1 MLLLPI
7 IDGRRDL
14 IRPSAE
20 EPDPTP
26 FNYTR
31 MLAIIHGEKGTIRE
45 NRAKNV
51 ELLIQFVN
59 LGPMGEVASVNG
71 GGYNIIGVISA
82 GDRCSPGYPNDMGKK
97 VIRREPEPV

>member
-14 IRPSAE
+14 IRPSLQE
-20 EPDPTP
+20 SDPTP

-31 MLAIIHGEKGTIRE
+31 MLAIFHGEKGTIRE

-59 LGPMGEVASVNG
+59 LGPMGEVASGNG
-71 GGYNIIGVISA
+71 GGYNIIGVMSA
-82 GDRCSPGYPNDMGKK
+82 GGQVFPGYPNDMGRK